1 MERLS
6 QLSCKVIIFT
16 CLLYCCVD
24 GFSVGRSK
32 LGKSIEKKY
41 GENGF
46 DVLKTLENI
55 NSGYQFISKFLKNS
69 RDGDQGTAR
78 ATINQSGFGT
88 SGVAGCDDCFMG
100 LRVSRREASVVSLE
114 STIFAL
120 TNRILLYIE
129 ISLTIIS
136 LNFNSFTFRS

>member
-88 SGVAGCDDCFMG
+88 SGVTGCDDCFMG

>member
-1 MERLS
+1 MEQLS

-46 DVLKTLENI
+46 DPLKTLENL

-69 RDGDQGTAR
+69 RDGDQGTSR

-88 SGVAGCDDCFMG
+88 SGVTGCDDCFMG
-100 LRVSRREASVVSLE
+100 LRVSRREASVELVAKVAEWFAWLMSASL
-114 STIFAL
+114 FPDPDL
-120 TNRILLYIE
+120 
-129 ISLTIIS
+129 
-136 LNFNSFTFRS
+136 

>member
-1 MERLS
+1 MEQLS

-88 SGVAGCDDCFMG
+88 SGVSGCDDCFMG

-120 TNRILLYIE
+120 TNRILLYYRDILNNYIIE
-129 ISLTIIS
+129 
-136 LNFNSFTFRS
+136 F